1 MNLLRKQAP
10 YRFIAPKYS
19 PWFQPILRM
28 LTPMSLRIQH
38 KVSNVEISGAEPLAK
53 LAKAGHSI
61 LVTPNHAD
69 HADPELMMTVG
80 HRYGL
85 PLHFMAAREGFE
97 KSRINTFVMRRGG
110 AFSVNR
116 EGSDVASIK
125 MAIKILE
132 AGKHPLVIFPE
143 GEIYHHMEK
152 LDELNEGV
160 ASIALRAASK
170 LADGKKGYIA
180 PAAIRLHYDSNV
192 EAVFSERL
200 SALESSITW
209 KPRVG
214 NDAVNRIMD
223 LGSDLLSIK
232 EEEYFGAA
240 TAGSLEDRLTALRS
254 ALVGRVEK
262 AHNALNESMSTPKRI
277 KAIRALI
284 RKELT
289 SEENPPSVSRS
300 ETLYDQLDQVFL
312 AHQLYSYPGI
322 YLLENPSRH
331 RIAETI
337 FKLEEDVFGKGRYLG
352 AREAEVVFD
361 TPIEIDSFLSES
373 GMNVK
378 TGVGLLTEL
387 TRERIQ
393 KLMAS

>member
-1 MNLLRKQAP
+1 MNLLRKQSP

-38 KVSNVEISGAEPLAK
+38 KVSNVE
-53 LAKAGHSI
+53 
-61 LVTPNHAD
+61 
-69 HADPELMMTVG
+69 
-80 HRYGL
+80 
-85 PLHFMAAREGFE
+85 
-97 KSRINTFVMRRGG
+97 
-110 AFSVNR
+110 
-116 EGSDVASIK
+116 
-125 MAIKILE
+125 
-132 AGKHPLVIFPE
+132 
-143 GEIYHHMEK
+143 
-152 LDELNEGV
+152 
-160 ASIALRAASK
+160 
-170 LADGKKGYIA
+170 
-180 PAAIRLHYDSNV
+180 
-192 EAVFSERL
+192 AVFSGRL
-200 SALESSITW
+200 SSLESSITW

-214 NDAVNRIMD
+214 NDAVTRIMD
-223 LGSDLLSIK
+223 LGSALLSIK

-289 SEENPPSVSRS
+289 SEENPPSLSRS

-361 TPIEIDSFLSES
+361 TPIEIESFLSES